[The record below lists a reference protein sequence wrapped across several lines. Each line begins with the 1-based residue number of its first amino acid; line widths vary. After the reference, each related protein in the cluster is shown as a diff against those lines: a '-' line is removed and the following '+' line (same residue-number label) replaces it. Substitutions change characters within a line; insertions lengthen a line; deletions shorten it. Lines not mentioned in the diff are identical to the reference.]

1 MRQAGD
7 PAAGAS
13 LAEQAC
19 PLRTCRAVPLFTRAL
34 FPVRGRNMEEHSILI
49 GGRAGEGLNKAGI
62 IIARIL
68 NGLGYRVFM
77 YYDYPSLIR
86 GGHNFSIIRAAP
98 GRIYSHRT
106 GVDFILA
113 MNRET
118 LDLHAHRRM
127 AGTVAIFDSD
137 VVKAEGTGLP
147 LSQIAKEEG
156 APGIA
161 RNTGIVAG
169 FCGTAGIP
177 WEALEAALRRE
188 IPRGLESNLAIARR
202 AYSLA
207 RPVPGAAIAPIPR
220 AGPPLPFLNGNE
232 AAGIGL
238 LAAGLEAYVAYPMT
252 PASNLLHFLA
262 GLPADLGLTVVH
274 PENEIG
280 VMLMAEGFAYA
291 GKRVAVG
298 TSGGG
303 FCLMTEGFS
312 LAGMAEI
319 PVVVFLGQRPGPSTG
334 LPTYSCQTELHFAA
348 NAGQG
353 EFVRFIV
360 APGDLEQTFYWSG
373 AALALS
379 WKYQMPSIV
388 LYDKNLAE
396 HGYNFDI
403 GSVPAI
409 PDLPPVR
416 WDGTAPY
423 RRYAITETGISPV
436 AFPSAKG
443 AAVKVNGYAHT
454 ESGITTED
462 PVTVTRMQ
470 EKLLRKGEV
479 LARDLDGMPV
489 ITASGTTG
497 EADALVTWGSTAG
510 ACRDVARGLGLRVV
524 QPVVLNPFPVERV
537 RAALDGARRT
547 IAVEENATGQL
558 GQLLALHGIRVDGR
572 ILKYDGRPFAE
583 DELAARVREVLP

>member
-1 MRQAGD
+1 M
-7 PAAGAS
+7 
-13 LAEQAC
+13 
-19 PLRTCRAVPLFTRAL
+19 T
-34 FPVRGRNMEEHSILI
+34 EHSILI
-49 GGRAGEGLNKAGI
+49 GGRAGEGLNKAGL
-62 IIARIL
+62 IIARVL
-68 NGLGYRVFM
+68 NGSGYRVFM

-106 GVDFILA
+106 GVDFLLA

-118 LDLHAHRRM
+118 LDLHASRRSP
-127 AGTVAIFDSD
+127 GTLALFDSD
-137 VVKAEGTGLP
+137 VVKADGIGLP
-147 LSQIAKEEG
+147 LTRIAEDEG
-156 APGIA
+156 APEIA

-169 FCGTAGIP
+169 FCRTAGIP
-177 WEALEAALRRE
+177 REALEETLRRE
-188 IPRGLESNLAIARR
+188 IPRGLEANLAIARR
-202 AYSLA
+202 VYGLLE
-207 RPVPGAAIAPIPR
+207 PVPAAAIGPIR
-220 AGPPLPFLNGNE
+220 REGPPLPFLTGNE

-238 LAAGLEAYVAYPMT
+238 LSAGLEAFVAYPMT

-262 GLPADLGLTVVH
+262 GLPAAVGLTVVH

-348 NAGQG
+348 HAGQG

-360 APGDLEQTFYWSG
+360 APGDLEETCYWSA

-379 WKYQMPSIV
+379 WKYQLPSIV

-396 HGYNFDI
+396 HGYNLDMD
-403 GSVPAI
+403 SVPEV
-409 PDLPPVR
+409 PGLPPAT
-416 WDGTAPY
+416 WDGSAPY
-423 RRYAITETGISPV
+423 RRYAITGSGVSPL
-436 AFPSAKG
+436 AFPG
-443 AAVKVNGYAHT
+443 ATGAVVKANGYSHG
-454 ESGITTED
+454 ENGITTEE
-462 PVTVTRMQ
+462 PGTVTRMQ
-470 EKLLRKGEV
+470 EKLLRKGEA
-479 LARDLDGMPV
+479 LARDLDAMPV
-489 ITASGTTG
+489 VTVSGTKG
-497 EADALVTWGSTAG
+497 APDALVTWGSTAG
-510 ACRDVARGLGLRVV
+510 ACRDVAGQAGLRVV
-524 QPVVLNPFPVERV
+524 QPVVLNPFPAERV
-537 RAALDGARRT
+537 REALRGARQV

-558 GQLLALHGIRVDGR
+558 EELLALHGITVQER
-572 ILKYDGRPFAE
+572 IHRYDGRPFAE
-583 DELAARVREVLP
+583 DELAAKVREVLP

>member
-1 MRQAGD
+1 MA
-7 PAAGAS
+7 
-13 LAEQAC
+13 
-19 PLRTCRAVPLFTRAL
+19 
-34 FPVRGRNMEEHSILI
+34 EHSILI

-68 NGLGYRVFM
+68 NGIGYRVFM

-106 GVDFILA
+106 GVDFLLA

-118 LDLHAHRRM
+118 LDLHAFRRSP
-127 AGTVAIFDSD
+127 GTVAIFDSD
-137 VVKAEGTGLP
+137 VVKAQGIGLP
-147 LSQIAKEEG
+147 LTQIAKEER
-156 APGIA
+156 APEIA

-169 FCGTAGIP
+169 FCCAAGIP
-177 WEALEAALRRE
+177 WEALEGTLRRE
-188 IPRGLESNLAIARR
+188 IPRGLEVNLAIARR
-202 AYSLA
+202 AYALA
-207 RPVPGAAIAPIPR
+207 QPVPGSAILPIPR
-220 AGPPLPFLNGNE
+220 EGPPLPFLTGNE
-232 AAGIGL
+232 AAGISL
-238 LAAGLEAYVAYPMT
+238 LAAGLEAFVAYPMT
-252 PASNLLHFLA
+252 PTSNLLHFLA

-291 GKRVAVG
+291 GRKVAVG

-360 APGDLEQTFYWSG
+360 APGDLEETCYWSQ

-379 WKYQMPSIV
+379 WRYQVPSIV

-396 HGYNFDI
+396 HGYNLDFE
-403 GSVPAI
+403 SVSKV
-409 PDLPPVR
+409 PDLPPVV
-416 WDGTAPY
+416 WDGTVPY
-423 RRYAITETGISPV
+423 RRYAITDTGISPL

-443 AAVKVNGYAHT
+443 AVVKANGYAHG
-454 ESGITTED
+454 EAGITTEE

-470 EKLLRKGEV
+470 EKLLRKGDG

-489 ITASGTTG
+489 VTAAGAKG
-497 EADALVTWGSTAG
+497 AGDALVTWGSTAG
-510 ACRDVARGLGLRVV
+510 ACRDVAAVLGLRVV
-524 QPVVLNPFPVERV
+524 QPVVLNPFPAEKV
-537 RAALDGARRT
+537 RAALSGARRL

-558 GQLLALHGIRVDGR
+558 EQLLALHGIRMDGR
-572 ILKYDGRPFAE
+572 IRKYDGRPFAE

>member
-1 MRQAGD
+1 MA
-7 PAAGAS
+7 
-13 LAEQAC
+13 
-19 PLRTCRAVPLFTRAL
+19 
-34 FPVRGRNMEEHSILI
+34 EHSILI
-49 GGRAGEGLNKAGI
+49 GGRAGEGLNKAGLI
-62 IIARIL
+62 VARLL

-98 GRIYSHRT
+98 ERIYSHRT

-118 LDLHAHRRM
+118 LEIHSHRRS

-137 VVKAEGTGLP
+137 VVKAEGIGIP
-147 LSQIAKEEG
+147 LTQIAKEEG
-156 APGIA
+156 APDIA

-169 FCGTAGIP
+169 FCAASGIP
-177 WEALEAALRRE
+177 REHLEATLRRE
-188 IPRGLESNLAIARR
+188 IPRDLEKNLAIAGK
-202 AYSLA
+202 AYALV
-207 RPVPGAAIAPIPR
+207 RPVPGAGIAAIPR
-220 AGPPLPFLNGNE
+220 AGPALPFLTGNE

-238 LAAGLEAYVAYPMT
+238 LSADLEAFVAYPMT
-252 PASNLLHFLA
+252 PTSNLLHFLA

-280 VMLMAEGFAYA
+280 VMLMAAGFAYA

-353 EFVRFIV
+353 EFTRFVV
-360 APGDLEQTFYWSG
+360 APGDLEETCYWSQ

-379 WKYQMPSIV
+379 WKYQIPSIV

-396 HGYNFDI
+396 HGYNLDI
-403 GSVPAI
+403 GSVPKL

-423 RRYAITETGISPV
+423 RRYAITGTGISPL

-443 AAVKVNGYAHT
+443 AVVKVNGYAHG
-454 ESGITTED
+454 ENGITTEE

-470 EKLLRKGEV
+470 EKLLRKGEG
-479 LARDLDGMPV
+479 LARDLEQMPV
-489 ITASGTTG
+489 ITVAGKK
-497 EADALVTWGSTAG
+497 DAGDTLVTWGSTAG
-510 ACRDVARGLGLRVV
+510 ACRDVAREAGLRVV
-524 QPVVLNPFPVERV
+524 QPVVLLPFPAEKV
-537 RAALDGARRT
+537 RAALGGARRV

-558 GQLLALHGIRVDGR
+558 EQLLALHGIRVDGR
-572 ILKYDGRPFAE
+572 IRKYDGRPFAG